1 MPSTRHERLLL
12 SREATNTAQVVP
24 AHDEKGHQPDNRGS
38 DPPGAGT
45 VEVNDHKDHNER
57 SDAQQTHPK
66 AKIPTI
72 PRVAPIVRR
81 GVTETTREPHSQN
94 IMLDLVDNWPTDRP
108 RPMRQNRALGYAL
121 NAICNWLPG
130 TAVGWRHDADP
141 GANSSQR
148 MRGRQIRP
156 VVGLGVQ
163 PAMTRA

>member
-1 MPSTRHERLLL
+1 MHLRKILPLLL
-12 SREATNTAQVVP
+12 LLPLAACQTWSGTNSP
-24 AHDEKGHQPDNRGS
+24 ID
-38 DPPGAGT
+38 
-45 VEVNDHKDHNER
+45 
-57 SDAQQTHPK
+57 
-66 AKIPTI
+66 PTI
-72 PRVAPIVRR
+72 SEPVR
-81 GVTETTREPHSQN
+81 
-94 IMLDLVDNWPTDRP
+94 DLVDNWPTDRP